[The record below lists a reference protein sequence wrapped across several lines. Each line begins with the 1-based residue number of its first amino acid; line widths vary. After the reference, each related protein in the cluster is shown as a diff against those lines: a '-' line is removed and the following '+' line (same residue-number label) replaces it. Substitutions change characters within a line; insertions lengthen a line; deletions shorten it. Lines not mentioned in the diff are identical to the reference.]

1 MTAPADWLPDAPLL
15 TVVEVSRVLRVSE
28 RSLRE
33 WMHHKRD
40 GYPVIP
46 HVRLG
51 RRVLI
56 RRDWVE
62 SVLAGDTQPPG
73 AGPGAA
79 A

>member
-1 MTAPADWLPDAPLL
+1 MTAPSQWLPDAPLL
-15 TVVEVSRVLRVSE
+15 TVVEVSRLLRVSE
-28 RSLRE
+28 RALRE
-33 WMHHKRD
+33 WMYHKRD

-62 SVLAGDTQPPG
+62 SVLAGNTQTPG
-73 AGPGAA
+73 GDPGAA